1 MTVKLIIDCDT
12 GSDDAV
18 AIMVGALHP
27 ALTLVAITTVNGN
40 VPLENTTD
48 NTLRVIDAIGRS
60 VPVHAGCPRPLVRD
74 DFPVPRRVLN
84 AGDDEGFQKLRLD
97 FPDPVST
104 ASGRNAVQVLIEHYL
119 SDDGPETVLV
129 AVGPLT
135 NVAAALI
142 AEPRLAA
149 RIPRLVI
156 MGGARGWG
164 NVSATAE
171 FNFWV
176 DPEAA
181 ATVLSAGIRDVLI
194 VPLDATHDAPL
205 SRAHCDIFDAIGTP
219 GAVSTALMI
228 RQRIDTYPG
237 SDHGTL
243 DAAPVHDALAVAAL
257 VRPDV
262 ITAWVDAAVTVET
275 GGVHSVGAMVV
286 DDRSWS
292 PHPVNARVALRADAA
307 IFAEVL
313 AEAFRS

>member
-1 MTVKLIIDCDT
+1 VTTKLILDCDT

-18 AIMVGALHP
+18 AIMAAALHP
-27 ALTLVAITTVNGN
+27 ELELLAITTVNGN

-48 NTLRVIDAIGRS
+48 NTLRVIDAIGRTI
-60 VPVHAGCPRPLVRD
+60 PVHAGAPRPLVRP
-74 DFPVPRRVLN
+74 DFPIPRHVLN
-84 AGDDEGFQKLRLD
+84 AGREQFQKMRLD
-97 FPDPVST
+97 FPDPVSS
-104 ASGRNAVQVLIEHYL
+104 ASGRNAVEVLIEHYL
-119 SDDGPETVLV
+119 GEEGPDTVLV

-135 NVAAALI
+135 NVAAALT
-142 AEPRLAA
+142 AEPRIAA

-181 ATVLSAGIRDVLI
+181 AVVFSAGIRDVL
-194 VPLDATHDAPL
+194 VCPLDATHDAPL
-205 SRAHCDIFDAIGTP
+205 SRAHCDRFDEIGTP
-219 GAVSTALMI
+219 GAVSTSLMV

-237 SDHGTL
+237 SEHGTL
-243 DAAPVHDALAVAAL
+243 EAAPVHDALCIAAL

-262 ITAWVDAAVTVET
+262 ITEWVDAAVTVET
-275 GGVHSVGAMVV
+275 GGEHSVGAMVV

-292 PHPVNARVALRADAA
+292 PHAHNARVALRANAD
-307 IFAEVL
+307 IFADVL
-313 AEAFRS
+313 AEAFSA